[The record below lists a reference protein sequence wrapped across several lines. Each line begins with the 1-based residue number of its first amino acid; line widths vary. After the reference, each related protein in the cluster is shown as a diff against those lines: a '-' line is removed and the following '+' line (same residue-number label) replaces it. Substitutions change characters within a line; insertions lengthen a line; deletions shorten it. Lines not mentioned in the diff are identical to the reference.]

1 MSELLKHC
9 VLCPRKC
16 GVNRYES
23 VGVCGASNKVKLA
36 YYSLHKWEEPVI
48 SGDRGSGTVFF
59 SHCNLKC
66 IYCQNKKI
74 SIDGYGKEIS
84 NKHLGEIF
92 LKLQEQGAHNIN
104 LVTPTHYVPNIAS
117 ILHKMKDKELII
129 PVVYNT
135 SSYES
140 VGTIKMMNHLVDIYL
155 ADLRYFDDQLAVN
168 YSGCSNYFENATL
181 AIDEMYRQVGSCE
194 FDEKGL
200 MKKGLIVRVLILP
213 GHLEDSKK
221 IIKYLYNTYGNDI
234 FISIMKQYT
243 PVNPCIYNNLNRKL
257 TEEEYDEVIK
267 YALEIGVENAFVQ
280 EEGTAEESFIPPF
293 DKNVI

>member
-23 VGVCGASNKVKLA
+23 VGLCGASNKVKLA

-48 SGDRGSGTVFF
+48 SGDHGSGTVFF

-92 LKLQEQGAHNIN
+92 LQLQEQGAHNIN

-117 ILHKMKDKELII
+117 ILHKMKDKELKI

-140 VGTIKMMNHLVDIYL
+140 VGTIMMMNHLVDIYL
-155 ADLRYFDDQLAVN
+155 ADLRYFDDQLAIN

-194 FDEKGL
+194 FDENGL
-200 MKKGLIVRVLILP
+200 MKKGLIVRVLIFP

-234 FISIMKQYT
+234 FISIMNQYT